1 MHVFVFLLFTIGITD
16 MQTRERNMHK
26 SANLQIIQ
34 SFCANGL
41 TGPCKNC
48 FNTELR
54 GMNNLYLFFCIFN
67 VVGEPKN

>member
-1 MHVFVFLLFTIGITD
+1 MHVLVFLLGIKD
-16 MQTRERNMHK
+16 IQMRGNMQR
-26 SANLQIIQ
+26 SANMQIIQ

-41 TGPCKNC
+41 TGPCKYC

-67 VVGEPKN
+67 VFGEPKN